1 MMIVGQVSSP
11 EEVKWNSSPNPLLSQ
26 TAHASLPYD
35 SERCKTM
42 EKKTKN
48 KKNIPNDIPIV
59 WVNIVDGE

>member
-1 MMIVGQVSSP
+1 
-11 EEVKWNSSPNPLLSQ
+11 
-26 TAHASLPYD
+26 
-35 SERCKTM
+35 M